1 MASKG
6 YISALL
12 NGLTA
17 DLRKA
22 LNPAF
27 EHVLDTWKLG
37 TADKAANAAW
47 YRFSVTTH
55 ATAGEEFSIEH
66 GLNQIPTTL
75 IPILPLDEVG
85 QSLVTLQVSRA
96 ADGRR
101 VYLRSSSTGLPIT
114 VFLEV

>member
-6 YISALL
+6 FINALL
-12 NGLTA
+12 NGLPGEV
-17 DLRKA
+17 RKV

-27 EHVLDTWKLG
+27 EHVMDTWRLG

-47 YRFSVTTH
+47 YRFSLTTSS
-55 ATAGEEFSIEH
+55 AAGTEFSIEH
-66 GLNQIPTTL
+66 GLNQIPTLL
-75 IPILPLDEVG
+75 IPVLPLDSTGV
-85 QSLVTLQVSRA
+85 SMVPLTVSRA

-101 VYLRSSSTGLPIT
+101 VYLTSTSTSAERT